1 MVQLELLA
9 EDAPGSP
16 GRVGSPARGPQRGAR
31 TQYWCFTFTNLE
43 GPPEEDLPED
53 PDLYRN
59 FRLQP
64 GTLNELELWK
74 YQPEVGAGQED
85 QMDGLL
91 HIQGFC
97 KTKRKGLRYAQLNRI
112 FGMQS
117 YQVHWEPARNFAAA
131 WDYCG
136 KPDTRLEGG
145 MVHDTLTSYFDDE
158 APFPPQITYVQDVTA
173 TFARMLNI
181 I

>member
-1 MVQLELLA
+1 MALVTDEAGHPLERLNASERVA
-9 EDAPGSP
+9 EN
-16 GRVGSPARGPQRGAR
+16 PQRGQR

-53 PDLYRN
+53 PELYRS
-59 FRLQP
+59 FRLHP
-64 GTLNELELWK
+64 DTLEELEIWK
-74 YQPEVGAGQED
+74 YQPEVGAGDGD

-97 KTKRKGLRYAQLNRI
+97 KTKRKGLRYRQLTAI
-112 FGMQS
+112 FKMQS

-136 KPDTRLEGG
+136 KEDTRLIGG
-145 MVHDTLTSYFDDE
+145 VANGRCDRDFYERYILPYLLRRLS
-158 APFPPQITYVQDVTA
+158 QLSLI
-173 TFARMLNI
+173 
-181 I
+181 